1 MALQSFISDGDNQT
15 RFLSL
20 QLCQHLCA
28 LLSCY
33 AHYYGHDHSR
43 YMSSPTLAYIHCKC
57 FRRKLHDVSQRSIP
71 GTISVVLFT
80 TDSSILQIVVLL
92 LQYDKIVVLFTTY
105 NSILRIV
112 VLYSSTTRLSYFLLR
127 IVVLKVRLHL
137 LYDKY
142 VVLLLQS
149 SGN

>member
-1 MALQSFISDGDNQT
+1 MFHYIWIVFYSPEKNILQHNNANGWIIFRLT
-15 RFLSL
+15 
-20 QLCQHLCA
+20 A
-28 LLSCY
+28 T
-33 AHYYGHDHSR
+33 A
-43 YMSSPTLAYIHCKC
+43 HCKC

-112 VLYSSTTRLSYFLLR
+112 VLYSSTTRLSYFLLQ